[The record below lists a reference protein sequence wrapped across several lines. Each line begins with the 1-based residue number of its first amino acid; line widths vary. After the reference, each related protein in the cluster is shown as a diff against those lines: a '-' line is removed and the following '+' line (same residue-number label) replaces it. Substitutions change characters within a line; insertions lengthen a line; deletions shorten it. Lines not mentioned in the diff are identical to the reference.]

1 MKKLLSCLLIA
12 LLLVSFSATAFA
24 SSPETPVAPAVVA
37 ADDAAG
43 EDVTNAIVITPYGKK
58 DTLPTDA
65 QEEMDEA
72 YKALN
77 EAEDIA
83 ELNDELKAA
92 AGDAA
97 VAVADLFYVSVE
109 EGAEVSFPVDLTL
122 TSKDLEYFDKLESFV
137 GVIRFVDGEWKLMK
151 SSLDGDK
158 LNMTAE
164 DVGTYATIVL
174 EEDATSAKTGELIPY
189 GSLLGAVVLATAA
202 AWFFI
207 KSRKVKA

>member
-24 SSPETPVAPAVVA
+24 SSPETPVAPEVVA

-137 GVIRFVDGEWKLMK
+137 GVIRFVDGEW
-151 SSLDGDK
+151 
-158 LNMTAE
+158 
-164 DVGTYATIVL
+164 
-174 EEDATSAKTGELIPY
+174 
-189 GSLLGAVVLATAA
+189 
-202 AWFFI
+202 
-207 KSRKVKA
+207 